1 MRRYELTD
9 LQWSVIS
16 DLFVSTR
23 TGRPRR
29 DDRTLLNAIFWV
41 LCSGASW
48 RDLPERFGPW
58 QTAYSRFRHWQRAG
72 LFEALLKRLHLR
84 LDAQGLIDLETWMAD
99 ATYVRVTR
107 AGTGARKKTAVRH
120 ADPRL

>member
-9 LQWSVIS
+9 LQWSVIA
-16 DLFVSTR
+16 DLFVPTR
-23 TGRPRR
+23 MGRPRR
-29 DDRTLLNAIFWV
+29 DDRTILNAIFWV

-58 QTAYSRFRHWQRAG
+58 QTAYSRFQRWQRAG
-72 LFEALLKRLHLR
+72 LFDALLKRLHLR

-99 ATYVRVTR
+99 ATYVRVSR
-107 AGTGARKKTAVRH
+107 AGTGARKKGARPRL
-120 ADPRL
+120 DPRL